1 MQKRGRIGETKII
14 IRRKVPEESVR
25 RVLAY
30 VCEL

>member
-1 MQKRGRIGETKII
+1 MQKRGRVGETKIV
-14 IRRKVPEESVR
+14 IRRKVPEESMG